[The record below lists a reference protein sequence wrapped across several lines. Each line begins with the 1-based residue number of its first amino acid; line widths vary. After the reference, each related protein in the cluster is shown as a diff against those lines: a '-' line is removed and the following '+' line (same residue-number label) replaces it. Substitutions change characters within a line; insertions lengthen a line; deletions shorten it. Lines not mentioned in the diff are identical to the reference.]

1 MARIDELRQ
10 VTKVASLYYE
20 AGLKQPEIAARL
32 NLSQSRVSR
41 LLKQALDEGIVVISV
56 RAPGGTHP
64 DLEERLGAVFGL
76 RDAVVVDVGADDH
89 DDRLD
94 RELGSA
100 AAYFLESTVR
110 TGDVIG
116 ISSWSA
122 TLLAM
127 VQAMHPVATVRDTRV
142 VQILG
147 GVGDPA
153 AAGHA
158 THLIRQLAHLVH
170 GEAAFLP
177 APGVVGSAEARR
189 FLLEDPYVRE
199 VIAMFD
205 TVTLALVGIGAVEPS
220 GLLAKSGNVFSAEE
234 RAGIAA
240 AGGVGDLALRFVA
253 VDGTPVP
260 SLLNARVIG
269 IELEQLKRVARSVG
283 VAGGARKTAAIRGA
297 ILGGWINCLI
307 TDVRTAERLL
317 APSEA
322 SEGP

>member
-1 MARIDELRQ
+1 VARIDELRQ
-10 VTKVASLYYE
+10 MTKIASLYYE
-20 AGLKQPEIAARL
+20 AGLNQPEIAARL
-32 NLSQSRVSR
+32 DLSQSRVSR
-41 LLKQALDEGIVVISV
+41 LLKQALDEGIVVITV
-56 RAPGGTHP
+56 RAPVGTHP

-76 RDAVVVDVGADDH
+76 RDVVVVDVGADSSEEQTA
-89 DDRLD
+89 

-100 AAYFLESTVR
+100 AAYYLESTVR

-127 VQAMHPVATVRDTRV
+127 VQAMHPVTTVRDTRV
-142 VQILG
+142 IQILG

-158 THLIRQLAHLVH
+158 TQLIQQLAHLVH
-170 GEAAFLP
+170 GSAAFLP

-189 FLLEDPYVRE
+189 FLLEDPYILDV
-199 VIAMFD
+199 VALFD
-205 TVTLALVGIGAVEPS
+205 QVTVALVGIGALEPS
-220 GLLAKSGNVFSAEE
+220 GLLAKSGNVFSVEE
-234 RAGIAA
+234 RAAVAA
-240 AGGVGDLALRFVA
+240 AGAVGDLVLRFVA
-253 VDGTPVP
+253 ADGSPVASP
-260 SLLNARVIG
+260 LDERVIG
-269 IELEQLKRVARSVG
+269 ISLAQLGQVARSVG

-297 ILGGWINCLI
+297 ILGGWVNCLI
-307 TDVRTAERLL
+307 TDVWTAERLL